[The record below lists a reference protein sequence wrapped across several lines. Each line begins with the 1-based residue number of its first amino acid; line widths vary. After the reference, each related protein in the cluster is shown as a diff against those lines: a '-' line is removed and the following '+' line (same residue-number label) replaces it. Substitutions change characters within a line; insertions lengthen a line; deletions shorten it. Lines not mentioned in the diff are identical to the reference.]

1 MQLKVRIQWVD
12 MNSPFRSLEQDAANF
27 KVDRWAKWNSPL
39 TKSMK
44 RQMLW
49 QRRHFISVNNCTHKS
64 WVLAWTRACF
74 WSLALLLGWPE
85 FLDSILPRCLK
96 ITEIVSFNI
105 ASEASYVYFLSGQNL
120 IKNAKNGP
128 ILRFSNATFWVIFK
142 HCENGRPKNNLGSNL
157 KNICALLEKRF
168 VAWQLQKSEE
178 KRMLMIEIE
187 LGFMRVVAS
196 AREQWAIM

>member
-1 MQLKVRIQWVD
+1 M
-12 MNSPFRSLEQDAANF
+12 
-27 KVDRWAKWNSPL
+27 PL
-39 TKSMK
+39 
-44 RQMLW
+44 
-49 QRRHFISVNNCTHKS
+49 
-64 WVLAWTRACF
+64 
-74 WSLALLLGWPE
+74 
-85 FLDSILPRCLK
+85 CLK
-96 ITEIVSFNI
+96 ITEKVSFNI
-105 ASEASYVYFLSGQNL
+105 ASEASHVYSVSEQNL

-178 KRMLMIEIE
+178 KRMLLIEIE

-196 AREQWAIM
+196 ARGQWAIM

>member
-1 MQLKVRIQWVD
+1 M
-12 MNSPFRSLEQDAANF
+12 
-27 KVDRWAKWNSPL
+27 PL
-39 TKSMK
+39 
-44 RQMLW
+44 
-49 QRRHFISVNNCTHKS
+49 
-64 WVLAWTRACF
+64 
-74 WSLALLLGWPE
+74 
-85 FLDSILPRCLK
+85 CLK
-96 ITEIVSFNI
+96 IIEKVSFSI
-105 ASEASYVYFLSGQNL
+105 ASEASHVYIVSGQNL

>member
-1 MQLKVRIQWVD
+1 M
-12 MNSPFRSLEQDAANF
+12 
-27 KVDRWAKWNSPL
+27 PL
-39 TKSMK
+39 
-44 RQMLW
+44 
-49 QRRHFISVNNCTHKS
+49 
-64 WVLAWTRACF
+64 
-74 WSLALLLGWPE
+74 
-85 FLDSILPRCLK
+85 CLK
-96 ITEIVSFNI
+96 IIKKVSFNI
-105 ASEASYVYFLSGQNL
+105 ASEASYVYIVSGQSL